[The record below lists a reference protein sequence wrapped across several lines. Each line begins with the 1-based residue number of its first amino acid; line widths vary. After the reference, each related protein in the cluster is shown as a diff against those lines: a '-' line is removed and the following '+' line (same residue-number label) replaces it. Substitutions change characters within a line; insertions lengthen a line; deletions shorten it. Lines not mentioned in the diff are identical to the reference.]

1 MTFDELKKMFPDATP
16 ETWHQ
21 HKNGGGWVENTA
33 TVADSAYVGPDAK
46 VCGNALVY
54 GNAKVCGN
62 AWVCGN
68 AKVYGNARVYD
79 KALVCGNALVYG
91 NAKVCGNAL
100 VCDIAKV
107 CGEARVY
114 DKALVYG
121 DAQVYGNAKVCGN
134 ALVCGYAL
142 VCGNALVCGE
152 ARVCDDALVYDSEPQ
167 NSPTLDH
174 SPKAECITG
183 PYLLLLKAQVL
194 REMRSYFDE
203 SQGMDPQYS
212 NYLEG
217 LESATIQAIGDAET
231 LDHYLQESRRITL
244 KEWMDSL
251 DWRHCTMD
259 KK

>member
-1 MTFDELKKMFPDATP
+1 MTFDELKKIFPAATP
-16 ETWHQ
+16 NTWHQ
-21 HKNGGGWVENTA
+21 HKNGDGWVQDTA
-33 TVADSAYVGPDAK
+33 TVADSAYVGPDAQVYGNAK
-46 VCGNALVY
+46 VYGNAQVCGNALVCDDAKVY
-54 GNAKVCGN
+54 GNAQVYGYALVYGN
-62 AWVCGN
+62 ALVCDD
-68 AKVYGNARVYD
+68 AKVYGNARVYGN
-79 KALVCGNALVYG
+79 ALVCDDAKVYGNARVYG
-91 NAKVCGNAL
+91 NAKVYDNAQVYADAR
-100 VCDIAKV
+100 VCDN
-107 CGEARVY
+107 AR
-114 DKALVYG
+114 VYG
-121 DAQVYGNAKVCGN
+121 DAK
-134 ALVCGYAL
+134 
-142 VCGNALVCGE
+142 
-152 ARVCDDALVYDSEPQ
+152 VCDDALVYDSEPQ

>member
-33 TVADSAYVGPDAK
+33 TVADSAYVGPD
-46 VCGNALVY
+46 
-54 GNAKVCGN
+54 
-62 AWVCGN
+62 
-68 AKVYGNARVYD
+68 
-79 KALVCGNALVYG
+79 
-91 NAKVCGNAL
+91 
-100 VCDIAKV
+100 
-107 CGEARVY
+107 
-114 DKALVYG
+114 
-121 DAQVYGNAKVCGN
+121 AKVCGN

-183 PYLLLLKAQVL
+183 PHLLLLKAQVL

-203 SQGMDPQYS
+203 SQGMDPQYH

-217 LESATIQAIGDAET
+217 LESATIEAIGDAET
-231 LDHYLQESRRITL
+231 LDYYLRESRRITL